1 MEVDNRPKLSRFL
14 PDTLRDTFF
23 VRMFAWWKIPLIA
36 YVRPRVLFVDDQRV
50 EVLIPLRRRTKNHL
64 GSMYFGSLMIGADL
78 AAGYYAAR
86 LIFQSQRK
94 IDFVFKSS
102 TAQFFKRPLG
112 DVVFSCEQGDII
124 KALVERAETS
134 GERVDA
140 EIQVAARVPSLSE
153 DIVAE
158 MRLVLSLKKRAAK
171 ARLQ

>member
-1 MEVDNRPKLSRFL
+1 MEVDNRPKLRRFL
-14 PDTLRDTFF
+14 PETLRDTFF
-23 VRMFAWWKIPLIA
+23 VRMFGWWKVPLIA
-36 YVRPRVLFVDDQRV
+36 YVRPKVLFVDDQRV
-50 EVLIPLRRRTKNHL
+50 ELMVPLRRRTKNHL

-102 TAQFFKRPLG
+102 TASFSKRPMG

-124 KALVERAETS
+124 KALVERAEAS

-140 EIQVAARVPSLSE
+140 EIKVFARVPSISGE
-153 DIVAE
+153 IVAE
-158 MRLVLSLKKRAAK
+158 MGMVLSLKKRSKK
-171 ARLQ
+171 A